1 MTGTVGPDAEGPQI
15 GPLEFWAWKLE
26 KA

>member
-1 MTGTVGPDAEGPQI
+1 MTGAVGPDAEGPQI
-15 GPLEFWAWKLE
+15 GPLEFWAGKLE